1 MPAARDAAGQLYW
14 YAVTHITG
22 PISARTSLN
31 ELLHSWKLPV
41 PGLTP
46 AEANHAVEAS
56 VVAAAGDSIL
66 ARKSV
71 HIVITGHKA
80 GSTAVSEQ
88 IVADIGTAA
97 GAESIKSGAA
107 TATIRVTPAGA
118 YFTGSPAGLKTF
130 IGLPAAAARRAQS
143 RWVAIKPGTNEYQ
156 DLAAEDTI
164 AALPTSILPATG
176 NTARLRTATMS
187 GQKVYVLDWTTTASG
202 SAAKISERLILAATT
217 QALPISET
225 TTANGDSQTV
235 LLGRWGERLTVPAPA
250 SAVPYSRLTC

>member
-1 MPAARDAAGQLYW
+1 VPAARDAAGQLYW

-46 AEANHAVEAS
+46 AGANHAVEAS

-143 RWVAIKPGTNEYQ
+143 RWVAIKPDNVRPEGLRPGLDDDGQRIRRENQ
-156 DLAAEDTI
+156 LAAHPGGHHAG
-164 AALPTSILPATG
+164 AAHQRDDNCQRRQPDG
-176 NTARLRTATMS
+176 
-187 GQKVYVLDWTTTASG
+187 
-202 SAAKISERLILAATT
+202 AAG
-217 QALPISET
+217 P
-225 TTANGDSQTV
+225 
-235 LLGRWGERLTVPAPA
+235 LGRAVHRPGTGIGRSLLAPDQLT
-250 SAVPYSRLTC
+250 LTC